1 MNRVKYGEF
10 TWEELRERAK
20 EGYLVILPTGCTEQH
35 AGHLP
40 VDTDTFQ
47 ASTLAIEGASQAEK
61 RAQTKVLVMP
71 TIPYGPASEHH
82 GFPGTIS
89 VRMEVYGQM
98 VQDIIR
104 SVAQAGFRRIAVLKG
119 CGGHFIEGFMWDLKA
134 TLAEAGHDV
143 TLRILQV
150 DKDWR
155 ELQEKYF
162 PGVPSGHAA
171 AMETALALGKRSH
184 LVKTEK
190 AVRPEVRS
198 MEDTY
203 RKGGEVFFMGEV
215 SNTGALGDPTP
226 ATEEIGA
233 TLWNELIDRFA
244 EYLTWLEDYD
254 RKLGRLG

>member
-1 MNRVKYGEF
+1 MNRVEYGEL
-10 TWEELRERAK
+10 TWKELSECAK

-40 VDTDTFQ
+40 MDTDTFQ
-47 ASTLAIEGASQAEK
+47 VSTLAIEGSSQAMK
-61 RAQTKVLVMP
+61 RSQTKVLVMP
-71 TIPYGPASEHH
+71 AIPYGPASEHR

-89 VRMEVYGQM
+89 LRIEVYGQM

-104 SVAQAGFRRIAVLKG
+104 SMAQAGFRRIAVLKG
-119 CGGHFIEGFMWDLKA
+119 CGGHFIEGFMWDIKA
-134 TLAEAGHDV
+134 ALADAGHDV

-150 DKDWR
+150 NQDWR
-155 ELQEKYF
+155 ELHEKYF

-184 LVKTEK
+184 LVKTEE
-190 AVRPEVRS
+190 VVCPEVRS
-198 MEDTY
+198 MEDAY
-203 RKGGEVFFMGEV
+203 RKGGEVFFMNEV

-233 TLWNELIDRFA
+233 TLWSELIDRFA

-254 RKLGRLG
+254 RKLGRLS